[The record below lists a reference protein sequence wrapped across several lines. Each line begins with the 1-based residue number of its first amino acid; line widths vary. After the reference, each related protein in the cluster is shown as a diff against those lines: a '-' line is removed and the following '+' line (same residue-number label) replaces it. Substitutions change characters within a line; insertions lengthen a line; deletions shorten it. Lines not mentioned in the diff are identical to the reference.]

1 MVWKNKA
8 FKELHLGRNSQL
20 HKQRREWVL
29 LHKTSWGRDGVEY
42 DKLSAVNP
50 LLQKRYSLWW
60 DASTVCSM
68 RSVVVFLCFQV
79 VIRPQMKYLS
89 MLGHL
94 TEMKSSEVDS
104 GGQKVLKK
112 LHQKSGSIL

>member
-1 MVWKNKA
+1 
-8 FKELHLGRNSQL
+8 
-20 HKQRREWVL
+20 
-29 LHKTSWGRDGVEY
+29 
-42 DKLSAVNP
+42 
-50 LLQKRYSLWW
+50 
-60 DASTVCSM
+60 M